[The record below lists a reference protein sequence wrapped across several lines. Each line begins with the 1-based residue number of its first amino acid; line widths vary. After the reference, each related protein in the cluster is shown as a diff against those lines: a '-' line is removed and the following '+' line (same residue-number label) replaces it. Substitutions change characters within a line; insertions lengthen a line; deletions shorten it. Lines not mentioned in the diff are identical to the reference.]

1 MAEAAQTIGRA
12 GAGLY
17 ERVAGE
23 GWGRVDERVRR
34 LHARGP
40 ASGAR
45 ARGVFAVRRGRG
57 LVARALALLL
67 GLPAGGEAVP
77 LLLSIEPAGGGERW
91 RRAFA
96 GREFVTLQREQAG
109 ALLAERAGPF
119 ELLFRLEA
127 DGGALVYTQE
137 GSALCAG
144 GARLRLPRLLAPR
157 VEARERAD
165 DAGGAG
171 VLVKVRVTA
180 PLAGLVIEYEGHVT
194 EEEEG
199 DAG

>member
-1 MAEAAQTIGRA
+1 MAEAAGTNGRA

-17 ERVAGE
+17 ERIAGE

-77 LLLSIEPAGGGERW
+77 LRLSIEPAGGGELW

-96 GREFVTLQREQAG
+96 GREFVTVQRERAG

-144 GARLRLPRLLAPR
+144 GVRLRLPRLLAPR
-157 VEARERAD
+157 VEARERAGD
-165 DAGGAG
+165 GGGAG
-171 VLVKVRVTA
+171 VLVTVRVTA

-194 EEEEG
+194 EEEG

>member
-1 MAEAAQTIGRA
+1 VAGAAETVG

-17 ERVAGE
+17 ERLAGE
-23 GWGRVDERVRR
+23 GWGRLDERVRR

-40 ASGAR
+40 ASRLR
-45 ARGVFAVRRGRG
+45 AGGVFAVRRGRG
-57 LVARALALLL
+57 LAARALARLL

-77 LLLSIEPAGGGERW
+77 LRLSIEPAGGGERW

-96 GREFVTLQREQAG
+96 GREFVTVQREHAG

-119 ELLFRLEA
+119 ELLFRLSA

-144 GARLRLPRLLAPR
+144 PLKWRLPRLLAPR
-157 VEARERAD
+157 VEARERARG
-165 DAGGAG
+165 GGAG
-171 VLVKVRVTA
+171 VLVTVRVTA

-194 EEEEG
+194 DDEEEN
-199 DAG
+199 AG